1 MLIEP
6 VPVQPVAHLKA
17 AHFIAAGGAG
27 MSGIAQLF
35 AESGVRVTGSD
46 QVDSTA
52 LRALVTAGVTV
63 FVGHEA
69 SHVGDV
75 DVVVVS
81 SAIKPGNVELVEAR
95 RRGIPV
101 WHRSAALASLMLH
114 RTGVSV
120 TGTHGKTTT
129 SGMAAVLLATARLDP
144 SYVIGSPLAGS
155 GATAH
160 LGSGDAFVVEADES
174 DGSFLQYPTAI
185 AVVTNI
191 EADHLDNWGTPHAY
205 ATGFRTF
212 ATAPGVRSVVVGI
225 DDPGAAALAADVRRA
240 GGRVVT
246 YGESAAAEIRLV
258 DPSFDGAAA
267 EATILSPAGR
277 HQVRLR
283 VPGRFNLQNAAAAF
297 AVGLELGA
305 DPDLLVAGAA
315 AFAGTLRRFQPVGEI
330 DGVRIFDDYAHHPTE
345 VAATLTAARVVA
357 GRGRVVACFQPHLYS
372 RTRDFAAEF
381 GRALAPADLVV
392 VTDVYGARE
401 EPMPG
406 ITGRLVADAA
416 TEAGSRHV
424 TYVAGL
430 DDVPAALAA
439 LVRPGDVVLTLG
451 AGNVTRVGPETAA
464 LLAGRRP

>member
-17 AHFIAAGGAG
+17 AHFVAAGGAG

-160 LGSGDAFVVEADES
+160 FMLRVAPVKDGDGVAVSHTDH
-174 DGSFLQYPTAI
+174 TARQ
-185 AVVTNI
+185 V
-191 EADHLDNWGTPHAY
+191 
-205 ATGFRTF
+205 
-212 ATAPGVRSVVVGI
+212 
-225 DDPGAAALAADVRRA
+225 DVWCNSSLA
-240 GGRVVT
+240 GGLAVREMLQQADT
-246 YGESAAAEIRLV
+246 CQ
-258 DPSFDGAAA
+258 
-267 EATILSPAGR
+267 
-277 HQVRLR
+277 HQ
-283 VPGRFNLQNAAAAF
+283 QYIAK
-297 AVGLELGA
+297 
-305 DPDLLVAGAA
+305 
-315 AFAGTLRRFQPVGEI
+315 QP
-330 DGVRIFDDYAHHPTE
+330 
-345 VAATLTAARVVA
+345 
-357 GRGRVVACFQPHLYS
+357 
-372 RTRDFAAEF
+372 
-381 GRALAPADLVV
+381 
-392 VTDVYGARE
+392 
-401 EPMPG
+401 
-406 ITGRLVADAA
+406 
-416 TEAGSRHV
+416 
-424 TYVAGL
+424 
-430 DDVPAALAA
+430 
-439 LVRPGDVVLTLG
+439 
-451 AGNVTRVGPETAA
+451 
-464 LLAGRRP
+464 

>member
-225 DDPGAAALAADVRRA
+225 DCLLYTSPSPRDGLLSRMPS
-240 GGRVVT
+240 
-246 YGESAAAEIRLV
+246 SA
-258 DPSFDGAAA
+258 
-267 EATILSPAGR
+267 
-277 HQVRLR
+277 
-283 VPGRFNLQNAAAAF
+283 
-297 AVGLELGA
+297 
-305 DPDLLVAGAA
+305 
-315 AFAGTLRRFQPVGEI
+315 
-330 DGVRIFDDYAHHPTE
+330 
-345 VAATLTAARVVA
+345 
-357 GRGRVVACFQPHLYS
+357 
-372 RTRDFAAEF
+372 
-381 GRALAPADLVV
+381 
-392 VTDVYGARE
+392 
-401 EPMPG
+401 
-406 ITGRLVADAA
+406 
-416 TEAGSRHV
+416 
-424 TYVAGL
+424 
-430 DDVPAALAA
+430 
-439 LVRPGDVVLTLG
+439 
-451 AGNVTRVGPETAA
+451 
-464 LLAGRRP
+464 